1 MKAARFTFV
10 TITAMAITGCA
21 SIGPVGGL
29 EAGKLVRYD
38 CDGHDFS
45 ARIAD
50 DYTSVRLRTPE
61 GSMNLDRAESDEFK
75 GEGWVL
81 KTQGG
86 LQLLHKEKVV
96 AKSCK
101 KEA

>member
-1 MKAARFTFV
+1 MKKTLFPLLMIASV
-10 TITAMAITGCA
+10 SITGCA
-21 SIGPVGGL
+21 SLASVSGL
-29 EAGKLVRYD
+29 ESGRLVRYD
-38 CDGHDFS
+38 CEGQDFS

-50 DYTSVRLRTPE
+50 DFTSVRLRTQE
-61 GSMNLDRAESDEFK
+61 GSVNLDRAEGDEFK
-75 GEGWVL
+75 GAGWVL

-96 AKSCK
+96 ATSCK